1 MSTGLIWFENNL
13 RVKDNKTLFEAC
25 EKHEQ
30 VIAVYCFDPRKFK
43 KTKYGFPKTGKFR
56 AKFLIESIKNLQE
69 NLNQLNISLL
79 IFLQKPEEIIPEIAR
94 NHKIEAIYF
103 QEE

>member
-69 NLNQLNISLL
+69 NLNQLNIFK
-79 IFLQKPEEIIPEIAR
+79 FLNGFNTIKSPL
-94 NHKIEAIYF
+94 NFYKF
-103 QEE
+103 

>member
-13 RVKDNKTLFEAC
+13 RVKDNKALFEAC

-43 KTKYGFPKTGKFR
+43 KNMDFQKQGNS
-56 AKFLIESIKNLQE
+56 E
-69 NLNQLNISLL
+69 LN
-79 IFLQKPEEIIPEIAR
+79 F
-94 NHKIEAIYF
+94 
-103 QEE
+103 